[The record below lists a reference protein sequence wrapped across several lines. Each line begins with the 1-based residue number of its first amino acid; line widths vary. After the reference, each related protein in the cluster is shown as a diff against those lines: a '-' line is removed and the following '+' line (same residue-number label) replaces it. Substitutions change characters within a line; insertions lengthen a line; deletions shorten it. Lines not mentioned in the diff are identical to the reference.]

1 MYEADG
7 GRRAMADGKGNG
19 AAAGAGAFYGLGWIG
34 ALVYYI
40 GTANGFWDGVWGVL
54 QSFVWPAFFV
64 YGVMDKLNVP

>member
-1 MYEADG
+1 MSDNRG
-7 GRRAMADGKGNG
+7 GAG
-19 AAAGAGAFYGLGWIG
+19 AAGAGAVYGLGWIG

-40 GTANGFWDGVWGVL
+40 GTANSFWDGVWGVL